1 MTPPNESSEP
11 FRGRTVVLGVTGSIA
26 AYKAADLAS
35 KLHQAGASV
44 RVVLTAAAAQ
54 FVAPLTFRAVTHQ
67 PVATGLWSD
76 DEAGV
81 AHVGLAERAD
91 LLLVAPAS
99 ANTLAQCAHGLAPDF
114 LSSLYLVTR
123 APVLFAPAM
132 NGHMWTHPA
141 TQANVAT
148 LRARGHRFV
157 EPDTGHLACGYIGA
171 GRLAPAEQI
180 LAAAAA
186 LLSPAVIRRPLT
198 SHP

>member
-1 MTPPNESSEP
+1 MTSPNESSGH
-11 FRGRTVVLGVTGSIA
+11 FRDRLVILGVTGSIA

-35 KLHQAGASV
+35 KLHQAGATV
-44 RVVLTAAAAQ
+44 RVVLTDSAAK
-54 FVAPLTFRAVTHQ
+54 FVTPLTFRAVTHQ

-76 DEAGV
+76 DESGV
-81 AHVGLAERAD
+81 AHVELADRAD

-148 LRARGHRFV
+148 LRARGHHFV
-157 EPDTGHLACGYIGA
+157 EPDTGRLACGYVGA
-171 GRLAPAEQI
+171 GRLATTEQI
-180 LAAAAA
+180 MAAATA
-186 LLSPAVIRRPLT
+186 LLARTAIRRPLT
-198 SHP
+198 SNP